1 MAEPTSPA
9 APRAGRG
16 RLVLARSLVVVG
28 IVLAVVSALAN
39 YVRYQALDE
48 SDFKE
53 TSRLL
58 ISNDEIQTQ
67 VAAALVDALYQ
78 NIDVAGE
85 LEQQLPENLQGL
97 AGPIAG
103 LSREVADRA
112 AKELL
117 QRPAVQTLWVEAT
130 AVSHARLVAL
140 LEGDTRFVDTANG
153 DVVLDLQPLVT
164 RLADRFTFLA
174 GAVQQLPTNA
184 ARITILESGEL
195 ETAQDLTHVLEIVA
209 AWIWVFALAAWA
221 AAVWLARGRRRIEL
235 RAIAIGLVVAGFLLV
250 AIRALAGD
258 YVVDSLVQSESVKP
272 AASDAWDIVTRLLAG
287 SGWAFVIV
295 GVVALFGIWLA
306 GPGQRARAVLEA
318 LAPSLRRPEVAYGT
332 AAVLYLL
339 LLLWQPTPQ
348 FGRWL
353 WVLLFA
359 VLGAVGVE
367 ALRRQA
373 ANEFPD
379 AGDETFVH
387 VLSTKIGGRPSAIRR
402 SDAPT
407 DSSPATAE
415 LERLADLHA
424 RGALSDDEFAAAKRS
439 LLGPDTPP
447 ST

>member
-1 MAEPTSPA
+1 
-9 APRAGRG
+9 
-16 RLVLARSLVVVG
+16 VLARSLVVVG

-39 YVRYQALDE
+39 FVRYEAFDE
-48 SDFKE
+48 SQFRE

-58 ISNDEIQTQ
+58 ISDPEIQDQ

-78 NIDVAGE
+78 NVDVAGE
-85 LEQQLPENLQGL
+85 LESQLPDNLQGL

-117 QRPAVQTLWVEAT
+117 QRPATQAVWVEVT
-130 AVSHARLVAL
+130 GFSHERLVRL
-140 LEGDTRFVDTANG
+140 LEGETRLVDTAGG

-164 RLADRFTFLA
+164 RLADRFQFLS
-174 GAVQQLPTNA
+174 GAVQRLPSDA

-195 ETAQDLTHVLEIVA
+195 ETAQDVTHALEVVA
-209 AWIWVFALAAWA
+209 SWIWVLALAAWA
-221 AAVWLARGRRRIEL
+221 AAVWLARGRRRVEL
-235 RAIAIGLVVAGFLLV
+235 RAIAIGLVIAGILLV
-250 AIRALAGD
+250 AVRALAGD

-272 AASDAWDIVTRLLAG
+272 AAGDAWDIVTRLLAG
-287 SGWAFVIV
+287 AGWSFVIV
-295 GVVALFGIWLA
+295 GVVALAGVWLA
-306 GPGQRARAVLEA
+306 GPGARARAAREA
-318 LAPSLRRPEVAYGT
+318 LAPSLERPEVAFGT
-332 AAVLYLL
+332 AAVLYML

-353 WVLLFA
+353 WVLVFA
-359 VLGAVGVE
+359 VLAAIGVE

-373 ANEFPD
+373 AREFPD

-387 VLSTKIGGRPSAIRR
+387 VVAARVEGWRSGRRAEAQRTTTTTTTTSG
-402 SDAPT
+402 
-407 DSSPATAE
+407 E

-424 RGALSDDEFAAAKRS
+424 RGALTDDEFAAAKRS
-439 LLGPDTPP
+439 ALGGAADPP